1 MKFLKFICI
10 AFCSVLFAAC
20 ATTKPL
26 FDFGQGKT
34 LLWKVS
40 DGNSHVW
47 LFGSI
52 HFADSSFYPL
62 PKPVEEAFANST
74 AMAAEMDISNDE
86 TVAENQQQML
96 AKGMLPKG
104 KTLKDV
110 LPDSL
115 WVPFDS
121 ICKSWGVPSQ
131 TFMQF
136 RPWMAAT
143 LLSTY
148 AFMRAGIQSE
158 FGVDAVLLERAGEMD
173 KEIIAL
179 ETPEEQMSALS
190 ADTSDEEGIYY
201 MASTLDEI
209 ADMDSMISNI
219 MNAWKTGDVATLRKE
234 LDNSSDEP
242 KNKHEENIEKRV
254 LDDRNIKMAR
264 NVEEFLANDREVF
277 VVIGVGHLI
286 LGENHV
292 LEILKNKGYKIER
305 Y

>member
-1 MKFLKFICI
+1 MNLLKYIVVATF
-10 AFCSVLFAAC
+10 SVLLFAC
-20 ATTKPL
+20 AGTKPGY
-26 FDFGQGKT
+26 DFGTGKT
-34 LLWKVS
+34 MLWKVS
-40 DGNSHVW
+40 DANSHVW

-52 HFADSSFYPL
+52 HFADSSFYPF
-62 PKPVEEAFANST
+62 PKIVEDAFASSM
-74 AMAAEMDISNDE
+74 ALAAELDISNGE
-86 TVAENQQQML
+86 TVAENQQEML
-96 AKGMLPKG
+96 AKGVLPQG

-110 LPDSL
+110 LPDTL

-148 AFMRAGIQSE
+148 AFMRAGINPE
-158 FGVDAVLLERAGEMD
+158 LGVDAVLLERANEAE
-173 KEIIAL
+173 KEVIAL

-209 ADMDSMISNI
+209 GRMDSMISNI
-219 MNAWKTGDVATLRKE
+219 KNAWKTGDVATLRRE
-234 LDNSSDEP
+234 LDSSSEEP

-292 LEILKNKGYKIER
+292 LEILKDKGYKIER